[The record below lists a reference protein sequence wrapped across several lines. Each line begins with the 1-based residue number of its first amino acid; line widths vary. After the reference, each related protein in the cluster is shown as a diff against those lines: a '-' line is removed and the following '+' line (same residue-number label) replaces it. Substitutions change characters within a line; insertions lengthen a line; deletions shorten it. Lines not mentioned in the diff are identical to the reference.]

1 MAWTDFILPAAA
13 AVGGYFDYKDRQDRK
28 DQAKEQYDAMVAA
41 DKASFLQSQAN
52 RGGGRSG
59 GGGGGG
65 RSKQAMI
72 DVLNKYYAQSN
83 AMLQP
88 YADAAALALPQMTA
102 NFNKGNELMAPT
114 IQSVLSPEYI
124 NSILTYQAPQEMKL
138 PEYLKGGGK

>member
-28 DQAKEQYDAMVAA
+28 GQAKEQYDAMVAA
-41 DKASFLQSQAN
+41 DKAAFLASQAN
-52 RGGGRSG
+52 KGGSRG
-59 GGGGGG
+59 GGGG
-65 RSKQAMI
+65 KNNKAMI
-72 DVLNKYYAQSN
+72 DVLNQYYAQSN

-88 YADAAALALPQMTA
+88 YADAAKAALPQMSA
-102 NFNKGNELMAPT
+102 NYNKGNELMAPT

-138 PEYLKGGGK
+138 PEYLKGGSK